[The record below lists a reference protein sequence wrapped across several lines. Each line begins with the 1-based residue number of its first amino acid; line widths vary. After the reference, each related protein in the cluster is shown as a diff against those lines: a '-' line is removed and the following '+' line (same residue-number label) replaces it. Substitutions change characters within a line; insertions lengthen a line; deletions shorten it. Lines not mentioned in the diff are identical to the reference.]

1 MKYDA
6 QTLISKL
13 NSAEE
18 IRSKTLRFFFQK
30 ENYGKNYSG

>member
-18 IRSKTLRFFFQK
+18 IRSKTLHFFQK